1 MGRQRGFAPSIAGRA
16 LPALTGASVVLMLA
30 VGTAGAAV
38 QSVPTADCTADAQGM
53 MTMPDGMKMPV
64 AQMPGCAV
72 GKATAPA
79 AGAKTASPAPTAAK
93 ATTSSSAGTAK
104 GATGAAAAKPQ
115 TVKAGTGGQ
124 AGETDSHGLPLAPLG
139 LVLGGVGLAAVAAV
153 RLRHN

>member
-1 MGRQRGFAPSIAGRA
+1 
-16 LPALTGASVVLMLA
+16 MLA

-79 AGAKTASPAPTAAK
+79 AGAKTASPAPAAAK
-93 ATTSSSAGTAK
+93 ATPSSSAGTAK
-104 GATGAAAAKPQ
+104 GATGAAKPQ

-124 AGETDSHGLPLAPLG
+124 ASETDSHGLPLAPLG